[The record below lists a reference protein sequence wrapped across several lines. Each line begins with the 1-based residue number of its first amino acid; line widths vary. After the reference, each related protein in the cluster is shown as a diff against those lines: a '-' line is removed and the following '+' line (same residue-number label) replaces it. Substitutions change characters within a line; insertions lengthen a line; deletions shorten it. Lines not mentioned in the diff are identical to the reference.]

1 MTAQGNE
8 LKIAE
13 ESNKQGRLSYL
24 KVLCLH
30 ISVEKQS

>member
-1 MTAQGNE
+1 MIAQGNE

-24 KVLCLH
+24 KVCLH
-30 ISVEKQS
+30 VSVEKQS